1 MLKDKIK
8 MTGQEISILDNEN
21 KLQYLIDLAKD
32 VDVLDQKFKT
42 DDNKIFG
49 CASNLWVVAEK
60 SDGKIFYK
68 HDADAFIT
76 KGTAKLVIDKN
87 ANLDFIAG
95 NAGFTPI
102 PPETPADTLP
112 LYDIIMGAAT
122 LNDSDVFLSKYNSNS
137 NFLLSNVTSSID
149 KIFVIFPSVSFN
161 FKWKNLLKLNAS
173 FGFNFLYQFIPFL
186 DNIIKPFLFSKFL
199 KLLNMYI
206 KESSQHE

>member
-21 KLQYLIDLAKD
+21 KLQYLIDLAKE

-76 KGTAKLVIDKN
+76 KGTAKLVIDILNGEKISEVS
-87 ANLDFIAG
+87 NLNKDDFK
-95 NAGFTPI
+95 
-102 PPETPADTLP
+102 P
-112 LYDIIMGAAT
+112 LGVME
-122 LNDSDVFLSKYNSNS
+122 
-137 NFLLSNVTSSID
+137 LLTAQRQNGLG
-149 KIFVIFPSVSFN
+149 
-161 FKWKNLLKLNAS
+161 NLLERLIKLAN
-173 FGFNFLYQFIPFL
+173 
-186 DNIIKPFLFSKFL
+186 
-199 KLLNMYI
+199 
-206 KESSQHE
+206 

>member
-76 KGTAKLVIDKN
+76 KGTAKLVIDILNGEKISEVS
-87 ANLDFIAG
+87 NLNKDDFK
-95 NAGFTPI
+95 
-102 PPETPADTLP
+102 P
-112 LYDIIMGAAT
+112 LGIME
-122 LNDSDVFLSKYNSNS
+122 
-137 NFLLSNVTSSID
+137 LLTAQRQNGLG
-149 KIFVIFPSVSFN
+149 
-161 FKWKNLLKLNAS
+161 NLLERLIKLAN
-173 FGFNFLYQFIPFL
+173 
-186 DNIIKPFLFSKFL
+186 
-199 KLLNMYI
+199 
-206 KESSQHE
+206 

>member
-76 KGTAKLVIDKN
+76 KGTAKLVIDILNGEKITEVS
-87 ANLDFIAG
+87 NLNKDDFKSLG
-95 NAGFTPI
+95 
-102 PPETPADTLP
+102 
-112 LYDIIMGAAT
+112 IME
-122 LNDSDVFLSKYNSNS
+122 
-137 NFLLSNVTSSID
+137 LLTAQRQNGLG
-149 KIFVIFPSVSFN
+149 
-161 FKWKNLLKLNAS
+161 NLLDRLIKLAN
-173 FGFNFLYQFIPFL
+173 
-186 DNIIKPFLFSKFL
+186 
-199 KLLNMYI
+199 
-206 KESSQHE
+206 

>member
-8 MTGQEISILDNEN
+8 MTGEEISILDNEN

-76 KGTAKLVIDKN
+76 KGTAKLVIDILNGEKISEVS
-87 ANLDFIAG
+87 NLNKDDFKSLG
-95 NAGFTPI
+95 
-102 PPETPADTLP
+102 
-112 LYDIIMGAAT
+112 IME
-122 LNDSDVFLSKYNSNS
+122 
-137 NFLLSNVTSSID
+137 LLTAQRQNGLG
-149 KIFVIFPSVSFN
+149 
-161 FKWKNLLKLNAS
+161 NLLDRLIKLAN
-173 FGFNFLYQFIPFL
+173 
-186 DNIIKPFLFSKFL
+186 
-199 KLLNMYI
+199 
-206 KESSQHE
+206 

>member
-32 VDVLDQKFKT
+32 VDVLDQKFKN

-76 KGTAKLVIDKN
+76 KGTAKLVIDILNGEKISEVS
-87 ANLDFIAG
+87 NLNKDDFKSLG
-95 NAGFTPI
+95 
-102 PPETPADTLP
+102 
-112 LYDIIMGAAT
+112 IME
-122 LNDSDVFLSKYNSNS
+122 
-137 NFLLSNVTSSID
+137 LLTAQRQNGLG
-149 KIFVIFPSVSFN
+149 
-161 FKWKNLLKLNAS
+161 NLLERLIKLAN
-173 FGFNFLYQFIPFL
+173 
-186 DNIIKPFLFSKFL
+186 
-199 KLLNMYI
+199 
-206 KESSQHE
+206 

>member
-42 DDNKIFG
+42 NDNKIFG

-76 KGTAKLVIDKN
+76 KGTAKLVIDILNGEKISEVS
-87 ANLDFIAG
+87 NLNKDDFKSLG
-95 NAGFTPI
+95 
-102 PPETPADTLP
+102 
-112 LYDIIMGAAT
+112 IME
-122 LNDSDVFLSKYNSNS
+122 
-137 NFLLSNVTSSID
+137 LLTAQRQNGLG
-149 KIFVIFPSVSFN
+149 
-161 FKWKNLLKLNAS
+161 NLLDRLIKLAN
-173 FGFNFLYQFIPFL
+173 
-186 DNIIKPFLFSKFL
+186 
-199 KLLNMYI
+199 
-206 KESSQHE
+206 